1 MHLKSLALA
10 CLYGF
15 VTSAGHT
22 DEIKAA
28 SVFTGNETRILVPN
42 SVNADC
48 TSGPRPE
55 LRISTPPVS
64 GTIRLEPIA
73 YVISRPAGDS
83 RAHCNGRRKRALW
96 VSTRWES
103 KPTSSSAQ

>member
-1 MHLKSLALA
+1 MRWKSLALA

-15 VTSAGHT
+15 VTNAGHT
-22 DEIKAA
+22 DEIRGA

-64 GTIRLEPIA
+64 GTIRLEPLA
-73 YVISRPAGDS
+73 YVVSRPPGDS
-83 RAHCNGRRKRALW
+83 RAHCNGRRVEGVAI
-96 VSTRWES
+96 
-103 KPTSSSAQ
+103 